1 MSVSSGEI
9 APSSGLRNR
18 QKPMKAVRLQ
28 LIMLAAVCL
37 ALPAWAEDLHTAVKN
52 CGWCHGMLG
61 QGIGVA
67 PRLAGQRHQYIL
79 RQLGDLAAHVRNN
92 PQSRQYM
99 WGPATNLD
107 PLLARDLAGY
117 LASLPFAAAADGR
130 PQLAEVGRAI
140 YQDGVPE
147 ANIVSCAA
155 CHGPNAE
162 GIGDIPRLGGLG
174 FSYLRR
180 RLEQWGEGYHIGA
193 KAPMPHIA
201 AKLSPDDVDALASY
215 LSFVR

>member
-1 MSVSSGEI
+1 M
-9 APSSGLRNR
+9 
-18 QKPMKAVRLQ
+18 KPVLQ
-28 LIMLAAVCL
+28 LAILAIACF
-37 ALPAWAEDLHTAVKN
+37 ALPASADDLPTAVKN

-79 RQLGDLAAHVRNN
+79 RQLADLSAHVRDN

-99 WGPATNLD
+99 WGPAANLD

-117 LASLPFAAAADGR
+117 LAALPFAAAADGR
-130 PQLAEVGRAI
+130 AQLAETGRAI
-140 YQDGVPE
+140 YQEGVPD

-155 CHGPNAE
+155 CHGPHAE
-162 GIGDIPRLGGLG
+162 GIGDIPRLGGLAFG
-174 FSYLRR
+174 YLRR
-180 RLEQWGEGYHIGA
+180 RLEQWGEGYHAGA

-201 AKLSPDDVDALASY
+201 GKLSPADIDALASY